1 MSQNYSQQ
9 QFNGFGIENDL
20 FYVDYA
26 SCGNVDTVKVECEK
40 RAQEL
45 IKSNRPLLL
54 GLSSGLDSQV
64 VLHSFYSQGFKINC
78 AFLHSPGYNDNE
90 LAQLLILEKKYG
102 FKSIVVELNPMS
114 IKDAVVEESIRLQI
128 PPYQIIQ
135 KHFLERLPKDVDFIQ
150 GLEGPYIGYRN
161 KQYCYMES
169 FNSYEKAR
177 IRALSLVERSGKIIS
192 WERDRVLLSILQDT
206 VTQGYITSANYFV
219 NNGLVHKNTNEAPSI
234 ISHWDLYIKPILYG
248 THWKKELIYF
258 PKYQGPEKIDYVMQG
273 LQHDFTRMISLPVST
288 MITQLQSN
296 TGNIR
301 LYENDSYVSN

>member
-1 MSQNYSQQ
+1 MSQNYNQQ

-40 RAQEL
+40 RAEEL

-78 AFLHSPGYNDNE
+78 AFLHLPGYNDNE
-90 LAQLLILEKKYG
+90 LAQVLLLEKKYG
-102 FKSIVVELNPMS
+102 FKSIVVELDPMS
-114 IKDAVVEESIRLQI
+114 IKDAVVEESTRLQI

-135 KHFLERLPKDVDFIQ
+135 KHFLECLPKDADFIQ
-150 GLEGPYIGYRN
+150 GLEGPYIGYRS

-206 VTQGYITSANYFV
+206 VTQGYIASANYFV
-219 NNGLVHKNTNEAPSI
+219 NNGLVHNNTNQAPSI

-248 THWKKELIYF
+248 AHWKKDLIYF

-273 LQHDFTRMISLPVST
+273 LKHDFTRMISQPIST
-288 MITQLQSN
+288 MITHLQSN